1 MNFTWTVTI
10 FLKPHV
16 AIGPIK
22 NIYYMRKTCFDK
34 KYILNSFPLASST
47 IQEGMPSPAMIPCP
61 WHGALCLRREGS
73 RKPVDKGVL
82 FVFKR
87 KEPSFWHFW
96 EASPLPPK
104 EQHFLKSR
112 YLLLLSWETVC
123 EVERKLTTSFR
134 CCLDE
139 NVHTT
144 GKEQEQ
150 RREGPGMEQSEGV
163 TRCNGSCRKTKERG
177 GCRNNKVVTVW
188 NDGEQVK
195 HQLNRVC

>member
-1 MNFTWTVTI
+1 
-10 FLKPHV
+10 
-16 AIGPIK
+16 
-22 NIYYMRKTCFDK
+22 MRKTCFDE

-47 IQEGMPSPAMIPCP
+47 IQEGMPSHAMIPCP
-61 WHGALCLRREGS
+61 WHDATCLRREGS

-87 KEPSFWHFW
+87 KESSFWHFW

-123 EVERKLTTSFR
+123 EVERKRHSTKLTTSFR
-134 CCLDE
+134 CWLDE

-144 GKEQEQ
+144 GRKQ
-150 RREGPGMEQSEGV
+150 GSKGV
-163 TRCNGSCRKTKERG
+163 TRCNGSCKKTKERG
-177 GCRNNKVVTVW
+177 GCKNNKVVTV
-188 NDGEQVK
+188 
-195 HQLNRVC
+195 